1 MPPRTLVR
9 QDVQVGSTSET
20 VDGFDDAIL
29 PGPQMEADAS
39 SLAQDLNN
47 IRAMLAHLGNLQ
59 VGRWYDPL
67 EAPSDLDPGSARGLQ
82 QVQRDLHVLERK
94 RILVPLFSQVSVTV
108 PSGGNVVVLGAG
120 QLPTEPTMAVGNVAT
135 RGVVVAAHG
144 GTFGQHSL
152 SEVPGASSVAPK
164 NLCAV
169 VDGSTRDPLFSDARR
184 VYGLLQCENMADDH
198 TATSTS
204 PNRIQVSF
212 VRLNAAGN
220 DLEPCP
226 VADIEDVVVNVCFTQ
241 RKAFA
246 DLAEQDF
253 FLGAEVDLPL
263 GGGGG
268 GPVSSDVVIRRTL
281 LSDLVVASGTT
292 VLQRDMV
299 IPDGLSVTVN
309 DDGELLIL

>member
-9 QDVQVGSTSET
+9 QDVQVGSTAET
-20 VDGFDDAIL
+20 VVGFDDGVL
-29 PGPQMEADAS
+29 PGPQMEVDAS
-39 SLAQDLNN
+39 TLAQDLNN
-47 IRAMLAHLGNLQ
+47 LRAMVAHLGSLQ
-59 VGRWYDPL
+59 AGRWYDPIA
-67 EAPSDLDPGSARGLQ
+67 APSALDPGAARGLQ
-82 QVQRDLHVLERK
+82 QVQNDLHALERK
-94 RILVPLFSQVSVTV
+94 RILVPAFLQATITI

-120 QLPTEPTMAVGNVAT
+120 QLPPEPTVAVGNVTT
-135 RGVVVAAHG
+135 RGTVAAPHG

-152 SEVPGASSVAPK
+152 NEVLGASSVSPK
-164 NLCAV
+164 NLCV
-169 VDGSTRDPLFSDARR
+169 VIDGTTRDPVLSDARR
-184 VYGLLQCENMADDH
+184 VYGLLQSENTTDGH

-204 PNRIQVSF
+204 PNRVQVSF
-212 VRLNAAGN
+212 VRINATGN

-226 VADIEDVVVNVCFTQ
+226 VADVEDLSVTLGFTQ

-253 FLGAEVDLPL
+253 LLGAEVDLPL
-263 GGGGG
+263 GGGG

-281 LSDLVVASGTT
+281 PSDLVVASGTT

-299 IPDGLSVTVN
+299 IPDGLSVTVD